1 MPALLDSAPLDAPPK
16 ERVKTLFI
24 SDVHLGTRGC
34 QAEALLDFL
43 KHYDSEVIYLVGDI
57 VDGWRLKSSW
67 HWPQAHNVVVQKL
80 LRKARKGTRVVYIPG
95 NHDEFLRAYVGDN
108 FGGVE
113 ILEEAVCQLVDGRKA
128 LILHGDKFD
137 TVVRNMKWLAHLGD
151 WAYDFAIFINR
162 YLNLVRRWM
171 GLPYW
176 SFSAAAK
183 AKVKQAV
190 NFIGSF
196 ERAVIADARHQ
207 GADVVICGHIHHAA
221 NRPLNGILYLN
232 CGDWVESRTAIA
244 EHFDGRI
251 ELIRWDEVMSRP
263 EAADT
268 APDPLAA
275 SLQPAA

>member
-1 MPALLDSAPLDAPPK
+1 MPDSPPV
-16 ERVKTLFI
+16 EHVKTLFL

-34 QAEALLDFL
+34 QADALLDFL
-43 KHYDSEVIYLVGDI
+43 RHYEADTIYLVGDI
-57 VDGWRLKSSW
+57 VDGWRLKAAW
-67 HWPQAHNVVVQKL
+67 HWPPSHNVVVQKL
-80 LRKARKGTRVVYIPG
+80 LRKARKGVRIVYIPG
-95 NHDEFLRAYVGDN
+95 NHDEFLRPYCGDN

-113 ILEEAVCQLVDGRKA
+113 LAEEALFELSDGRKA

-151 WAYDFAIFINR
+151 WAYDFAIFVNR
-162 YLNLVRRWM
+162 YLNVFRRRL

-190 NFIGSF
+190 NFISAF
-196 ERAVIADARHQ
+196 ETAVANDARRQ

-221 NRPLNGILYLN
+221 QRQLDDIAYWN

-244 EHFDGRI
+244 ERFDGSL
-251 ELIRWDEVMSRP
+251 ELIRWDDVVTRASAEQL
-263 EAADT
+263 
-268 APDPLAA
+268 APRA
-275 SLQPAA
+275 LQPAA